1 MEERRLLLIVIRLIP
16 NVVKITSDALN
27 CIWRSY
33 FWSKVAAV
41 VPQENLQSEMDS
53 LQLIKKMRVHQK
65 SCNKTNM

>member
-1 MEERRLLLIVIRLIP
+1 MEESRLHLIVIRLIP

-33 FWSKVAAV
+33 FWSTVAAV

-65 SCNKTNM
+65 LCNKTNM

>member
-1 MEERRLLLIVIRLIP
+1 MEESRLHLIVIRLIP

-41 VPQENLQSEMDS
+41 VP
-53 LQLIKKMRVHQK
+53 
-65 SCNKTNM
+65 